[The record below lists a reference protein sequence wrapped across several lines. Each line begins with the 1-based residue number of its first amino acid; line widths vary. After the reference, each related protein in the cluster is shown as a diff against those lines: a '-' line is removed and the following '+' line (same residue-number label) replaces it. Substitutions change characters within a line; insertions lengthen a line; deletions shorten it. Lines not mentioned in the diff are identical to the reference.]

1 MKKKTVYVLGAGFS
15 KEAGFPLSTD
25 FTKDKEFDYL
35 KEKLKN
41 EPKLV
46 SKLEKIQ
53 SYVRYRI
60 HNNFCSPSIE
70 SILNHVITAQY
81 LFMESMTEKR
91 KPYSAEKILDNL
103 LWYITKNLK
112 EKTMDSKDNLLE
124 EYETFLKKICKKDN
138 VIITF
143 NYDLVIENILKLLK
157 KEYHYG
163 VDERHSKN
171 SRLILKLHGS
181 LNWIYCKKCGPVNRH
196 DKIITF
202 EPDTKE
208 ICPLC
213 KSDKIRPILVPPMMA
228 KDKQYNDKYF
238 GPIVRE
244 TWSLAREVLSD
255 ATRIVFIGFSMADED
270 YFAQGLFKLSQGM
283 NTNKNRKF
291 IVINPSSDIN
301 LKNRYE
307 KVIVNTKPYF
317 KKTTFT
323 DFVRNYDEFQNEL
336 LL

>member
-1 MKKKTVYVLGAGFS
+1 MVKNTVYVLGAGFS

-25 FTKDKEFDYL
+25 FTEDKEFDYL
-35 KEKLKN
+35 KEKLED
-41 EPKLV
+41 EPKLI
-46 SKLEKIQ
+46 SKLEKIR

-70 SILNHVITAQY
+70 SILNHVTTAQY
-81 LFMESMTEKR
+81 LFMESITEKR

-112 EKTMDSKDNLLE
+112 EKTLDNNGKMLK
-124 EYETFLKKICKKDN
+124 EYEIFLKKICKKDDT
-138 VIITF
+138 IITF
-143 NYDLVIENILKLLK
+143 NYDLVIENVLKLLK

-163 VDERHSKN
+163 VDESNSKN

-196 DKIITF
+196 DQLITF
-202 EPDTKE
+202 ESEPGE

-228 KDKQYNDKYF
+228 KDKHYNDKYF

-244 TWSLAREVLSD
+244 TWALAREMLSE
-255 ATRIVFIGFSMADED
+255 ATRIIFIGFSMADED
-270 YFAQGLFKLSQGM
+270 HFAQGLFKLSQGM
-283 NTNKNRKF
+283 NTNKNIKF

-301 LKNRYE
+301 LKSRYE

-323 DFVRNYDEFQNEL
+323 NFVRNYAKFQNEL
-336 LL
+336 KL